1 MNILQ
6 KLFSPIS
13 SSDASPRKNAR
24 LFSVLSLA
32 LVAAFAAALAVGS
45 TKTDIFAALAD
56 LFSGNTESADFR
68 ILFYVRLPR
77 VLGALLSGS
86 ALAVS
91 GVIIQAVLNNAM
103 AAPNIIGVNSGA
115 GFCAVLLIAA
125 FPSAV
130 GFIPIAAFLGAL
142 GACLLIYLIASRTG
156 ADRMTVTLVGIA
168 VSSILGAGINT
179 LKTLFPD
186 SVYDAD
192 SFMIG
197 GLSGVG
203 FSKLTLAAFIIA
215 AGLIFACFFARGLDV
230 LSLGDE
236 SARSLGMKVNRV
248 RFLFLALAAALAG
261 AAVSFAGLLGF
272 VGLLV
277 PHIMRRFVGAD
288 HRALVP
294 ASALGGALLVLLCD
308 LIARTLFAPY
318 ELPVGIL
325 LSLLGGPFFIIL
337 VLARSR
343 RTYD

>member
-1 MNILQ
+1 
-6 KLFSPIS
+6 
-13 SSDASPRKNAR
+13 
-24 LFSVLSLA
+24 LA
-32 LVAAFAAALAVGS
+32 LSFFASLSVGS
-45 TKTDIFAALAD
+45 AKADIFGAFSD
-56 LFSGNTESADFR
+56 LFSGNFESPDFR

-77 VLGALLSGS
+77 VLGALLSGA
-86 ALAVS
+86 ALAAS
-91 GVIIQAVLNNAM
+91 GAIIQAVLNNAM

-115 GFCAVLLIAA
+115 GFFAVLLIAA

-130 GFIPIAAFLGAL
+130 GFVPIAAFFGAL
-142 GACLLIYLIASRTG
+142 GACLLIYAIASKTG
-156 ADRMTVTLVGIA
+156 ADKMTVTLVGIA
-168 VSSILGAGINT
+168 VGSILGAGINT

-203 FSKLTLAAFIIA
+203 FSKLALAAIIIF
-215 AGLIFACFFARGLDV
+215 AGLILACVFARGLDV

-236 SARSLGMKVNRV
+236 SARSLGMNVRCA
-248 RFLFLALAAALAG
+248 RFLFLTLAAALAG

-277 PHIMRRFVGAD
+277 PHIMRRLVGAD

-294 ASALGGALLVLLCD
+294 ASVLGGALLVLLCD
-308 LIARTLFAPY
+308 LVSRTLFAPY

-337 VLARSR
+337 VLARR
-343 RTYD
+343 NGDFYD